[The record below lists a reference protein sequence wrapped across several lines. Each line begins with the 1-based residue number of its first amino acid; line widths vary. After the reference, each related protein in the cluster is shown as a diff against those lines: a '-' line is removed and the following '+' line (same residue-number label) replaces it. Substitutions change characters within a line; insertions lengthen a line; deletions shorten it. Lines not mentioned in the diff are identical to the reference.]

1 MKPTLLILA
10 AGVGSRYGG
19 LKQLEK
25 IGPNGESLID
35 YSIYDA
41 VKVGFGKIVFVIR
54 KSFEKDFCEY
64 FVKKYEKLIPIEL
77 VLQEVTNVPE
87 GIKISPVREKP
98 WGTAHALLMAK
109 GVIDGPFGVI
119 NADDFYG
126 RESFQ
131 LLVGQ
136 LNYMNENKNHYV
148 MVPYRVGNTL
158 TESGTVARAVCELD
172 ENQYLTKITEREE
185 VVRESGVPKYKDE
198 DGNWVNLTDTTLVSM
213 NMWGFTPD
221 VFDHVESEFVRFLET
236 RKDNLKAE
244 LLLPSVINSLVTKD
258 KIKVKAFNTPAK
270 WFGITYEADKPEIAH
285 KLRELIEDGVYP
297 YNLF

>member
-77 VLQEVTNVPE
+77 VLQEVTNVPD

-109 GVIDGPFGVI
+109 GVINGPFGVI

-136 LNYMNENKNHYV
+136 LNYMSDNKDSYV

-198 DGNWVNLTDTTLVSM
+198 DGSWVNLTDTTLVSM

-221 VFDHVESEFVRFLET
+221 IFDHVESEFVRFLET

-244 LLLPSVINSLVTKD
+244 LLLPSVINSLVVKD

-285 KLRELIEDGVYP
+285 KLRELIEDGIYP

>member
-1 MKPTLLILA
+1 MKPTLFILA
-10 AGVGSRYGG
+10 AGMGSRYGG

-41 VKVGFGKIVFVIR
+41 VKAGFGKIVFVIR

-64 FVKKYEKLIPIEL
+64 FVKRYEKLIPIEL
-77 VLQEVTNVPE
+77 VFQEVNRVPK
-87 GIKISPVREKP
+87 GISISPVREKP
-98 WGTAHALLMAK
+98 WGTAQALLMAK
-109 GVIDGPFGVI
+109 DVIDGPFGVI

-131 LLVGQ
+131 LLIGQ
-136 LNYMNENKNHYV
+136 LNYMGDSKDNYV

-158 TESGTVARAVCELD
+158 TESGTVARAVCEVD
-172 ENQYLTKITEREE
+172 ENQYLTKITERQE
-185 VVRESGVPKYKDE
+185 VEREMGVPRYKD
-198 DGNWVNLTDTTLVSM
+198 DNGNWVNLTDTTLVSM
-213 NMWGFTPD
+213 NMWGFTTD
-221 VFDHVESEFVRFLET
+221 IFDHLENEFVKFLEVN
-236 RKDNLKAE
+236 KDDLKAE
-244 LLLPSVINSLVTKD
+244 LLLPSVINNLVTSG

-270 WFGITYEADKPEIAH
+270 WFGITYAADKPEVAH